1 MEWFEPTQGLRQ
13 GDAISLYLF
22 VLCMERLG
30 HIIQAEVESGQWKQV
45 KASPYGPKLSHLFF
59 ADDLILFVEAS
70 VDRIR
75 VVMKCLQKLCS
86 TPQDKKLITR
96 NLTSFSL
103 KELVRKWL
111 RKSPGFLEFPQ

>member
-1 MEWFEPTQGLRQ
+1 MKWVDNIMHCVESSRMAILWNGKKLEWFEPTQGLRQ
-13 GDAISLYLF
+13 GDAISLYLV

-45 KASPYGPKLSHLFF
+45 KASRYGPKLSHLFF
-59 ADDLILFVEAS
+59 ADDLISFVEAS

-86 TPQDKKLITR
+86 TH
-96 NLTSFSL
+96 
-103 KELVRKWL
+103 
-111 RKSPGFLEFPQ
+111 